1 MSAVLNQY
9 QPVPVSNVISILGH
23 PYAPP
28 VLLDRRGR
36 KVVFQA
42 RMADGSCVSA
52 EGDEAPYGLVLH
64 RTITCMDAKGA
75 PRRPFYKWTVSEPTT
90 GARVAAGVTRAA
102 ALQALAERVAHH
114 GDEKAFTEV
123 LADCVRQVLAQTPLT
138 LVANESG
145 T

>member
-1 MSAVLNQY
+1 MSGILSHF
-9 QPVPVSNVISILGH
+9 QPAPVSNVISILGH

-28 VLLDRRGR
+28 VLADRRGR
-36 KVVFQA
+36 KVAFQA
-42 RMADGSCVSA
+42 RMADGSCVPA

-64 RTITCMDAKGA
+64 RTIACMDANGA
-75 PRRPFYKWTVSEPTT
+75 PRRPFYRWTVSEPKT

-102 ALQALAERVAHH
+102 ALQALAERVALH
-114 GDEKAFTEV
+114 GDEKAFTAV
-123 LADCVRQVLAQTPLT
+123 LADCIRHVLTETPLT